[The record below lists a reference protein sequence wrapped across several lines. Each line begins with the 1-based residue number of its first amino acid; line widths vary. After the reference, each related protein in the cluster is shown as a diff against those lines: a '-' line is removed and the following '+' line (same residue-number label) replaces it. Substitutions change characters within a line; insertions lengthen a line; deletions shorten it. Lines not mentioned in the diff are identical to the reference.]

1 VKLSLLQL
9 ENERQWSF
17 NDCWPSIV
25 VNPSA
30 MWPVWSIYVVLTVF
44 VCETARE
51 YIVVALSMKYVVTVP
66 EDVAGISRTYLPI
79 RASIRLF
86 IDACD
91 PAPLIILTMEDQK
104 SLMLCWHS
112 YWGGSRAL
120 ESGHVAHQGSQYI
133 EDKLWQTNVNIV
145 RLQVAYLIATICV
158 KPETPNQRLELTGQ
172 AKPGQTRQ
180 KSAGLFFGRVWN
192 WTDPF

>member
-1 VKLSLLQL
+1 MKLSLLQL

-44 VCETARE
+44 VRETARE

-66 EDVAGISRTYLPI
+66 EDVSGISRTYLPI

-91 PAPLIILTMEDQK
+91 QAPLIIPTMEDQK
-104 SLMLCWHS
+104 SLMLC
-112 YWGGSRAL
+112 
-120 ESGHVAHQGSQYI
+120 
-133 EDKLWQTNVNIV
+133 
-145 RLQVAYLIATICV
+145 
-158 KPETPNQRLELTGQ
+158 
-172 AKPGQTRQ
+172 
-180 KSAGLFFGRVWN
+180 
-192 WTDPF
+192 